1 MSAFCINV
9 HIVQVRYYNYLKLF
23 ISLSVFILIASTS
36 TLVMA
41 KSDLRF
47 ALVIG
52 NSQYTHASKLKN
64 PKNDSIDMAKTLRG
78 LYFDTTLILDASK
91 ETIKKSIG
99 TLLSKLKKDG
109 GVGLFYYAG
118 HGVQFEGSN
127 YLLPIETKV
136 GSEIDIMKQSVN
148 ITSLLNGM
156 RKIDS
161 ATNIIILDACRDNPF
176 KNVTRSGTRSASSK
190 KSRSLVRIIPSLNS
204 GLSKLDAP
212 SNTIIAYATAPG
224 KVALDGVGRNSP
236 YTAKLIESMQ
246 RPGLTIGEVFRQVRS
261 SVVKQTNGQQI
272 PWESSSLLN
281 DFYFKYR
288 SLIPMGF

>member
-9 HIVQVRYYNYLKLF
+9 HTGQKRNYICLKLVISISFF
-23 ISLSVFILIASTS
+23 IVIASTS
-36 TLVMA
+36 TALLA
-41 KSDLRF
+41 ESDSRF

-52 NSQYTHASKLKN
+52 NSQYKYASKLKN
-64 PKNDSIDMAKTLRG
+64 PKNDSIDMAKTLNG
-78 LYFDTTLILDASK
+78 LYFDTTLILNANK
-91 ETIKKSIG
+91 TTIKKSISR
-99 TLLSKLKKDG
+99 LLSKLKKNG

-136 GSEIDIMKQSVN
+136 GTEIEIMKQSVN

-176 KNVTRSGTRSASSK
+176 KNTARLGTRSASSN

-224 KVALDGVGRNSP
+224 KVALDGRGRNSP

-288 SLIPMGF
+288 TLIPMGF

>member
-1 MSAFCINV
+1 MANT
-9 HIVQVRYYNYLKLF
+9 LK
-23 ISLSVFILIASTS
+23 
-36 TLVMA
+36 
-41 KSDLRF
+41 
-47 ALVIG
+47 
-52 NSQYTHASKLKN
+52 
-64 PKNDSIDMAKTLRG
+64 G
-78 LYFDTTLILDASK
+78 LYFETTLILDASK
-91 ETIKKSIG
+91 AKINKSIT
-99 TLLSKLKKDG
+99 TLLSKLKKEG

-127 YLLPIETKV
+127 YLLPVETKV
-136 GSEIDIMKQSVN
+136 GTEIEIMKQSVN

-176 KNVTRSGTRSASSK
+176 KYLTQQGTRSAGSNK
-190 KSRSLVRIIPSLNS
+190 NRSLVRIMPRLNS

-224 KVALDGVGRNSP
+224 KVALDGTGRNSP

-246 RPGLTIGEVFRQVRS
+246 RPGLPIGEVFRQVRS
-261 SVVKQTNGQQI
+261 SVVKQTNGKQI
-272 PWESSSLLN
+272 PWESSSLLKE
-281 DFYFKYR
+281 FYFKYR